1 MTNDRK
7 GSEKSSSAQID
18 DFLRNAAKARIKAG
32 VFVRGRLIFA
42 MGATASCQLAWDQ
55 ARRVQV

>member
-32 VFVRGRLIFA
+32 AFARGRLISA
-42 MGATASCQLAWDQ
+42 MDATASRQLAWDQ
-55 ARRVQV
+55 ARRV